1 MLSKLTFRFRATTF
15 ALVEEP
21 MPLSQKSRSKASA
34 SVKLVRGTGAKRKF
48 NAYSFAL
55 PKSAAK
61 NFVVKTLPPGVR
73 VTFVAKSLTAKK
85 KLKAWASERM
95 GQADRVV
102 TSERS
107 KLAKAKANIES
118 SVYAPN
124 SRARAL
130 LQGVNIAEADLKEA
144 GGAFKPE
151 EVQKL
156 LNGVSRQA
164 LEKRV
169 KDGSLLAVPGPSNR
183 RRYPA
188 IQFTRYGV
196 VPGLKK
202 VQEALPTRN
211 PWAILNFL
219 VRSDSRL
226 GGRKPIEVLRNG
238 DVDLVVSAA
247 RGVGV
252 QGG

>member
-1 MLSKLTFRFRATTF
+1 
-15 ALVEEP
+15 
-21 MPLSQKSRSKASA
+21 MPQSQKSRSKASA
-34 SVKLVRGTGAKRKF
+34 SVKLVRGTRAKRKLY
-48 NAYSFAL
+48 AFAL
-55 PKSAAK
+55 PESAAK
-61 NFVVKTLPPGVR
+61 NVVVKTLPPGVG
-73 VTFVAKSLTAKK
+73 VTFVAKSLTAEK
-85 KLKAWASERM
+85 KLKAWASEQM
-95 GQADRVV
+95 GQADRIVA
-102 TSERS
+102 SERS
-107 KLAKAKANIES
+107 NRAKAKANIES

-130 LQGVNIAEADLKEA
+130 LQGVKIAEADLKEA

-156 LNGVSRQA
+156 LNGISRQA

-188 IQFTRYGV
+188 IQFTRDGV

-226 GGRKPIEVLRNG
+226 GDRKPIDVLRNG

-247 RGVGV
+247 RGMGV
-252 QGG
+252 HGG

>member
-1 MLSKLTFRFRATTF
+1 MQI
-15 ALVEEP
+15 P
-21 MPLSQKSRSKASA
+21 QKSRSKPPG

-61 NFVVKTLPPGVR
+61 NLVGKKLPAGVM
-73 VTFVAKSLTAKK
+73 VTFVAKGRKAKK
-85 KLKAWASERM
+85 KLEAWASESLERPD
-95 GQADRVV
+95 QVV
-102 TSERS
+102 ASERS
-107 KLAKAKANIES
+107 KPAKAKANIES
-118 SVYAPN
+118 SSYAPN

-130 LQGVNIAEADLKEA
+130 LQGVKIAEADLNEA
-144 GGAFKPE
+144 GGTFKPE
-151 EVQKL
+151 EVRKL
-156 LNGVSRQA
+156 LNGISRQA

-188 IQFTRYGV
+188 IQFTRDGV
-196 VPGLKK
+196 VQGLKK

-211 PWAILNFL
+211 PWTILNFL

-226 GGRKPIEVLRNG
+226 GGRKPIELLRNG

-247 RGVGV
+247 RGMGV
-252 QGG
+252 QGE

>member
-1 MLSKLTFRFRATTF
+1 MT
-15 ALVEEP
+15 
-21 MPLSQKSRSKASA
+21 LSQKSRSKALA
-34 SVKLVRGTGAKRKF
+34 SVKSVRDTRAKSKF
-48 NAYSFAL
+48 NVYSL
-55 PKSAAK
+55 EIPKSAAK
-61 NFVVKTLPPGVR
+61 NFVGKTLPSGVGIT
-73 VTFVAKSLTAKK
+73 VVAKSPTAKK
-85 KLKAWASERM
+85 RLQSWASERM
-95 GQADRVV
+95 EEGDQVV
-102 TSERS
+102 ASERS
-107 KLAKAKANIES
+107 TLVKTKAKIES

-151 EVQKL
+151 EVQRL
-156 LNGVSRQA
+156 LHGVSRQA

-169 KDGSLLAVPGPSNR
+169 KDGNLLAVPGPSNR
-183 RRYPA
+183 RRYPV
-188 IQFTRYGV
+188 IQFTSDGV

-219 VRSDSRL
+219 VRPDSRL
-226 GGRKPIEVLRNG
+226 GGRKPIEVLRDGN
-238 DVDLVVSAA
+238 VDQVVSAA
-247 RGVGV
+247 RVMGV

>member
-1 MLSKLTFRFRATTF
+1 M
-15 ALVEEP
+15 
-21 MPLSQKSRSKASA
+21 
-34 SVKLVRGTGAKRKF
+34 
-48 NAYSFAL
+48 
-55 PKSAAK
+55 
-61 NFVVKTLPPGVR
+61 
-73 VTFVAKSLTAKK
+73 
-85 KLKAWASERM
+85 
-95 GQADRVV
+95 
-102 TSERS
+102 
-107 KLAKAKANIES
+107 
-118 SVYAPN
+118 
-124 SRARAL
+124 
-130 LQGVNIAEADLKEA
+130 NIAEADLKEA

-188 IQFTRYGV
+188 IQFTRDGV

-247 RGVGV
+247 RGMGV